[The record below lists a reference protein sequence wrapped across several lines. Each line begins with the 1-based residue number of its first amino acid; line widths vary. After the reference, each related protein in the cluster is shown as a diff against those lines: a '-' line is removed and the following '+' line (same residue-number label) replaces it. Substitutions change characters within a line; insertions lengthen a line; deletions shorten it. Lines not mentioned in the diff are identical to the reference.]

1 MEIWLKRNLWPG
13 PWATRLLD
21 GSVEWKAGQEW
32 RQVWKWNLSQS
43 PLLWWCF
50 NFFTRMSMMEAL
62 GQLAKDGS
70 LLAPAHKH
78 IGTSVLLDTTIISIL
93 HGYAVE
99 KFFSQAFLITKR
111 LWGKLWPASYQPSTF
126 SRFDKIGESRK
137 RRLAFPPRWIIDQN
151 WVQRT
156 CRGKDTVA
164 QLLLVQV
171 NKLLILDVVLPL
183 ILKRTCNCWLLHCN
197 AL

>member
-1 MEIWLKRNLWPG
+1 
-13 PWATRLLD
+13 
-21 GSVEWKAGQEW
+21 
-32 RQVWKWNLSQS
+32 
-43 PLLWWCF
+43 
-50 NFFTRMSMMEAL
+50 MMEAL

-78 IGTSVLLDTTIISIL
+78 IGKSVLWTPPSSLFCMDI
-93 HGYAVE
+93 
-99 KFFSQAFLITKR
+99 QASLIMKR

-156 CRGKDTVA
+156 CRGKETVA

-183 ILKRTCNCWLLHCN
+183 ILKRTCNC
-197 AL
+197 

>member
-1 MEIWLKRNLWPG
+1 
-13 PWATRLLD
+13 
-21 GSVEWKAGQEW
+21 
-32 RQVWKWNLSQS
+32 
-43 PLLWWCF
+43 
-50 NFFTRMSMMEAL
+50 MMEAL

-93 HGYAVE
+93 HGYVVE
-99 KFFSQAFLITKR
+99 KFFSQAFLIMKR
-111 LWGKLWPASYQPSTF
+111 LWGKLWPDSYQPSTF
-126 SRFDKIGESRK
+126 SRFDQIGESRK
-137 RRLAFPPRWIIDQN
+137 RRLAFSPRWIIDQN

-156 CRGKDTVA
+156 CRGKETVA

-183 ILKRTCNCWLLHCN
+183 ILKRTCNC
-197 AL
+197 

>member
-1 MEIWLKRNLWPG
+1 
-13 PWATRLLD
+13 
-21 GSVEWKAGQEW
+21 
-32 RQVWKWNLSQS
+32 
-43 PLLWWCF
+43 
-50 NFFTRMSMMEAL
+50 MMEAL

-99 KFFSQAFLITKR
+99 KFFSQAFLIMKR

-137 RRLAFPPRWIIDQN
+137 RRLAFPPGGSLI
-151 WVQRT
+151 RT
-156 CRGKDTVA
+156 GFKEPAEDTVA

-171 NKLLILDVVLPL
+171 NKLLIFDVVLPL
-183 ILKRTCNCWLLHCN
+183 ILKRTCNC
-197 AL
+197 